1 MGLFL
6 SFRTV
11 TGLSISRFY
20 VAASLYGVL
29 PLLGSRRPTA
39 GEIPDPH
46 GSGALNM
53 TTGRLESGKQERI

>member
-39 GEIPDPH
+39 GEIPDRM
-46 GSGALNM
+46 GAQL
-53 TTGRLESGKQERI
+53 